1 MAFAIFADTPVDVAV
16 IEVGMGGTWDSTNV
30 ADGAVAVVT
39 PISLDH
45 MRYLG
50 NTVELIAADKA
61 GIIKPGAIAI
71 LAQQPP
77 GAAEVLLRR
86 VAEVGATVAREGLE
100 FGVLHRDLA
109 VGGQQVAV
117 RGLLGDYEGLFLP
130 LYGAH
135 QAGNLACAIAAV
147 EAFARAE
154 PVGGL
159 SSSNGELNG
168 HAADTAELARR
179 VLDPHRTLDDP
190 DDEDVPAAD
199 REGDQPGRAGSA
211 LLEGGQLGGDSDGAA
226 LDRIGLDR
234 LQAARLTGPGGKEP
248 SPLDIALVREAAAA
262 VSSPGRMEVVRHS
275 PVVIID
281 AAHNPAG
288 MAATVAAVEEAFS
301 FSELIVILAVSEDKD
316 VPGILDQLE
325 PVAARLVVTAN
336 SSGRSLDPDE
346 LAEEAEAVFG
356 EDRITIA
363 DRLDEAIE
371 IGVRLADDA
380 DASGASG
387 PDGLGNAVVLITGSV
402 ITAGEAR
409 LLLTRRRSRGA
420 Q

>member
-45 MRYLG
+45 MQYLG
-50 NTVELIAADKA
+50 DTVELIAADKA

-86 VAEVGATVAREGLE
+86 VAEVGASVAREGLE

-117 RGLLGDYEGLFLP
+117 RGLLGDYDGLFLP

-154 PVGGL
+154 PVGGTA
-159 SSSNGELNG
+159 SSNGDLNG
-168 HAADTAELARR
+168 HAADTSELARR
-179 VLDPHRTLDDP
+179 VLDPHRALDDD

-199 REGDQPGRAGSA
+199 REGDQPGSARPA
-211 LLEGGQLGGDSDGAA
+211 LLEGGRLGGDPGGAA
-226 LDRIGLDR
+226 LDRVGLDR
-234 LQAARLTGPGGKEP
+234 LQAARLTGPDGEQP
-248 SPLDIALVREAAAA
+248 TPLDIALVREAVAT
-262 VSSPGRMEVVRHS
+262 VSSPGRLEVVRRS

-288 MAATVAAVEEAFS
+288 MAATIAAVEEAFS
-301 FSELIVILAVSEDKD
+301 FSDLIVILAVSEDKD

-325 PVAARLVVTAN
+325 PVAARLVATAN
-336 SSGRSLDPDE
+336 SSGRSMDAEE
-346 LAEEAEAVFG
+346 LADEAEAVFG

-363 DRLDEAIE
+363 ERLDEAIE
-371 IGVRLADDA
+371 IGVALADDA

-387 PDGLGNAVVLITGSV
+387 PDGLGSAVVLITGSV

-409 LLLTRRRSRGA
+409 LLLSRRR
-420 Q
+420 